1 MRQIVL
7 VVLAA
12 LVLGA
17 CTTTGPSP
25 YGNYL
30 NAAAVDQQKLAGD
43 AVKQLAVLWPPAK
56 TRLALQQPT
65 PDAFGTAL
73 VKALRE
79 SGYALAEF
87 TPEAAKVKNSEAPAP
102 TTSAGQPL
110 PLRYVLDQA
119 GTTNLY
125 RLTLA
130 VGSQSITRPY
140 QERNGALVPTGYWVR
155 KE

>member
-17 CTTTGPSP
+17 CATTGPAP

-30 NAAAVDQQKLAGD
+30 AAAPVDQQKLAGD
-43 AVKQLAVLWPPAK
+43 AVKQLTVLWPPAK

-87 TPEAAKVKNSEAPAP
+87 NPDAAKMKSSETPAP
-102 TTSAGQPL
+102 TTTVGQPL

-119 GTTNLY
+119 GPPNLY

-140 QERNGALVPTGYWVR
+140 LERNGTLVPAGSWVR

>member
-12 LVLGA
+12 LMLGA
-17 CTTTGPSP
+17 CATTGPAP

-30 NAAAVDQQKLAGD
+30 AAAAVDQQKLAGD
-43 AVKQLAVLWPPAK
+43 AVKQLAVLWPPAR

-65 PDAFGTAL
+65 PDAFGAAL
-73 VKALRE
+73 VKVLRE
-79 SGYALAEF
+79 SGYALTEF
-87 TPEAAKVKNSEAPAP
+87 APEATKVKSSEAPAP

-119 GTTNLY
+119 GTPNLY
-125 RLTLA
+125 RLTLT

-140 QERNGALVPTGYWVR
+140 LERNGTLVPAGYWVR
-155 KE
+155 RE

>member
-12 LVLGA
+12 LMLGA
-17 CTTTGPSP
+17 CATTGPAP

-30 NAAAVDQQKLAGD
+30 AAAAVDQQTLAGD
-43 AVKQLAVLWPPAK
+43 AVKQLAILWPPAK

-65 PDAFGTAL
+65 PDAFGSAL

-87 TPEAAKVKNSEAPAP
+87 NPEAAKEKTSAALEANAA
-102 TTSAGQPL
+102 AGQPL

-119 GTTNLY
+119 GTPNLY

-140 QERNGALVPTGYWVR
+140 IERNGMLVPAGYWVR